1 MVGSARGW
9 QTGAVSPASVDTAV
23 YLDRLARVRAAMVD
37 QGIDTLL
44 LSVGHDLPYLTGYTA
59 MPLERLTMLVVPRDG
74 DATMII
80 PRLEAPRVVEQ
91 PGVFTLLPWGET
103 EDPTAIA
110 GKLAAGSRRI
120 AVGDQMWARFL
131 VELLP
136 HVPHASFARAV
147 DIVGVQRMT
156 KDQAEIDALAAAG
169 AAVDRIAGEL
179 QRGEIALV
187 GRTEAQVSAELS
199 RRIVEEGHDKVNFAI
214 VAAGEN
220 AASPHHHASDRVI
233 GENELVLCDFGGTM
247 AGYCSDTTRCVV
259 TGEIPADIAEAYAV
273 LLEAQQVGVHAGT
286 IGTPCEE
293 VDRAT
298 RAVIEQAGYGE
309 YFIHRTGHGIGME
322 EHEDPYIVEGN
333 ALPLA
338 PGHAY
343 SVEPGIYVP
352 GKWGMRLEDIVVAT
366 PAGPESLNNSDHALI
381 SV

>member
-1 MVGSARGW
+1 MAE
-9 QTGAVSPASVDTAV
+9 
-23 YLDRLARVRAAMVD
+23 

-80 PRLEAPRVVEQ
+80 PRLEAPRVVER

-110 GKLAAGSRRI
+110 GKLSAGSRPDRGRRPDVG
-120 AVGDQMWARFL
+120 AVPRRVAPAPARGA
-131 VELLP
+131 VY
-136 HVPHASFARAV
+136 ARAV
-147 DIVGVQRMT
+147 DVVGIQRMT

-220 AASPHHHASDRVI
+220 AASPHHHA
-233 GENELVLCDFGGTM
+233 
-247 AGYCSDTTRCVV
+247 A
-259 TGEIPADIAEAYAV
+259 TG
-273 LLEAQQVGVHAGT
+273 
-286 IGTPCEE
+286 
-293 VDRAT
+293 
-298 RAVIEQAGYGE
+298 
-309 YFIHRTGHGIGME
+309 
-322 EHEDPYIVEGN
+322 
-333 ALPLA
+333 
-338 PGHAY
+338 
-343 SVEPGIYVP
+343 
-352 GKWGMRLEDIVVAT
+352 
-366 PAGPESLNNSDHALI
+366 
-381 SV
+381 

>member
-1 MVGSARGW
+1 MSA
-9 QTGAVSPASVDTAV
+9 PAVDTAV
-23 YLDRLARVRAAMVD
+23 YLDRLDRVRGAMAD
-37 QGIDTLL
+37 QRVDTLL

-59 MPLERLTMLVVPRDG
+59 MPLERLTMLVVPREG

-110 GKLAAGSRRI
+110 GRLAAGSERI

-136 HVPHASFARAV
+136 HVPNAAFSRAV

-156 KDQAEIDALAAAG
+156 KDEAEIDALAAAG
-169 AAVDRIAGEL
+169 AAVDKIAGEL
-179 QRGEIALV
+179 QRGEIELV

-233 GENELVLCDFGGTM
+233 GRNELVLCDFGGTM

-273 LLEAQQVGVHAGT
+273 LLEAQRIGVEAGT
-286 IGTPCEE
+286 VGTPCED

-298 RAVIEQAGYGE
+298 RAVIDQAGYGE
-309 YFIHRTGHGIGME
+309 FFIHRTGHGIGME

-338 PGHAY
+338 AGHAY
-343 SVEPGIYVP
+343 SVEPGIYLP

-366 PAGPESLNNSDHALI
+366 GAGPRPLNNSDHALV